1 MVIIFPFIVPLF
13 NIIVSEYYVIIII
26 IITIF

>member
-1 MVIIFPFIVPLF
+1 MVIIFPFIIPLF

-26 IITIF
+26 ITIF

>member
-13 NIIVSEYYVIIII
+13 NIIVLEYYVIIII